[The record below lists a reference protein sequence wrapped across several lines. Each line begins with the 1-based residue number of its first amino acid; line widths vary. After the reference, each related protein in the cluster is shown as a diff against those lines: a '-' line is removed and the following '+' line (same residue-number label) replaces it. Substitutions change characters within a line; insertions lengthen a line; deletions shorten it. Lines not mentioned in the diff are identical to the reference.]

1 MCRILLESRRTI
13 IELCG
18 KSALKRE
25 LRWQKANDTKK
36 NDRKYKE
43 YKKYIRKKGSG
54 SRGKTL
60 LKAHQQLT
68 CWGVDEAS
76 GKVRQPRPAI
86 KRKQQL
92 KNDFIN

>member
-1 MCRILLESRRTI
+1 MRQVGTEKRITMAKGERH
-13 IELCG
+13 
-18 KSALKRE
+18 K
-25 LRWQKANDTKK
+25 KK